1 MPDRPLILFPSPE
14 RSDRE
19 HKPRVFIKTANP
31 SVSRQYARLH
41 PAFSVLQA
49 AFDQKNV
56 MIQNSPVGMNPDF
69 ALVFEIIGSV
79 ENFYTAIKHCEGL
92 EWLFDKESDT
102 FDPDDDFYKIDT
114 RTSFR
119 TEEPLSGKVYCIMSN
134 QQAMGQLVSLWQR
147 YNDGEEDVFKRN
159 FTGLRDVFTKIKT
172 IRPWNA
178 QDRISETQI
187 LDYWRESLEI
197 DGDKPIPFEIELF
210 FRNDSLK
217 RITAKQTIAY
227 KISELGGRVLQECV
241 LNEIGY
247 HGLLTELDWLH

>member
-102 FDPDDDFYKIDT
+102 FDPDDDFYKIDIAPT
-114 RTSFR
+114 V
-119 TEEPLSGKVYCIMSN
+119 KVISYC
-134 QQAMGQLVSLWQR
+134 
-147 YNDGEEDVFKRN
+147 
-159 FTGLRDVFTKIKT
+159 
-172 IRPWNA
+172 
-178 QDRISETQI
+178 
-187 LDYWRESLEI
+187 
-197 DGDKPIPFEIELF
+197 
-210 FRNDSLK
+210 
-217 RITAKQTIAY
+217 
-227 KISELGGRVLQECV
+227 
-241 LNEIGY
+241 
-247 HGLLTELDWLH
+247 